1 LELYLSYTILGL
13 ILLLVI
19 WQDLKHRA
27 IHFTLPILVF
37 IASLAVHIFSDDLN
51 FIMIFKNIG
60 FVSVNIIGL
69 VLYFSVKNKSVVN
82 PIDSM
87 IGLGDILFFIA
98 ITPLFDLKSFIVF
111 FIAGMVFSLVTHLI
125 SNQFK
130 TQKNIPLAGYLS
142 VFLIGSIIIEHVLNF
157 NLTTP

>member
-1 LELYLSYTILGL
+1 MELYLSYTILGL